1 MTRGLTAAGVHV
13 PRFRIESS
21 TIGEAWG
28 VDHASGIERKALPAA
43 DEDAVTMAI
52 SAARDALDRGNAN
65 AADLSFVG
73 LATTTPPLAEEELA
87 PRVVRA
93 LGGASDARTATATAS
108 PLAGLDVLER
118 AVEADGP
125 ALAIAADAPTGD
137 PAEADHRLG
146 AGAVAFLV
154 DDDAPVTLVDSAAH
168 SDEYP
173 GVRYRERGSEE
184 VDALGVTTYERD
196 AVGESVAA
204 VVSDLDVSEPA
215 GAALHQ
221 PNGGL
226 PHRAGGRTDIAGA
239 AIERGTVVDRVGDAG
254 AATVPL
260 GLCAALA
267 SADADDATVAV
278 DFGGGGGALGLAFAG
293 GLDNAPSVDER
304 LSGGELVSYDR
315 YLRERGYVVDGEVAG
330 GGAHVSLPSWRR
342 SLDGRYRLVAGRCPS
357 CGGLTFPA
365 EGACGVC
372 HDRGAFEHVELP
384 REGVVDAVTVIGQGG
399 APPEFVPQQERDGP
413 YAVAIVRFTHS
424 GEEVTI
430 PMQLTDCD
438 PETVAVGDDVRA
450 TIRRVYADEGI
461 PRYGSKA
468 TPI

>member
-1 MTRGLTAAGVHV
+1 VTRGIAAAGVHV
-13 PRFRIESS
+13 PRFRIEAS
-21 TIGEAWG
+21 TISEAWG

-43 DEDAVTMAI
+43 DEDTVTMAI
-52 SAARDALDRGNAN
+52 SAAIDALARTDVSPEAL
-65 AADLSFVG
+65 DFVG
-73 LATTTPPLAEEELA
+73 LATTTPPLAEEEFA

-93 LGGASDARTATATAS
+93 LGGASGTRTTTATAS
-108 PLAGLDVLER
+108 PLAGVDVLER
-118 AVEADGP
+118 AIEADGP

-146 AGAVAFLV
+146 AAAVAFLV

-168 SDEYP
+168 ADEYP
-173 GVRYRERGSEE
+173 GVRYRERGAEA

-196 AVGESVAA
+196 AVGESIAA
-204 VVSDLDVSEPA
+204 VLETLTADELV

-226 PHRAGGRTDIAGA
+226 PYRVGGRTDLTND

-267 SADADDATVAV
+267 AADADDATVAI
-278 DFGGGGGALGLAFAG
+278 DFGGGGAAIGLAFAG
-293 GLDNAPSVDER
+293 GLDNAPAVDER
-304 LSGGELVSYDR
+304 LSGGETVSYVR

-330 GGAHVSLPSWRR
+330 GGAHVSLPSWSR
-342 SLDGRYRLVAGRCPS
+342 SLDGRYRLLAGQCPS

-372 HDRGAFEHVELP
+372 HDRGSFERVELP
-384 REGVVDAVTVIGQGG
+384 RNGVVDAVTVIGQGG

-413 YAVAIVRFTHS
+413 YAVGIVRFTCNS
-424 GEEVTI
+424 EEVTI

-438 PETVAVGDDVRA
+438 PETVAVGDEVRA

-468 TPI
+468 API

>member
-1 MTRGLTAAGVHV
+1 MTRGIAAAGVHV
-13 PRFRIESS
+13 PRFRIEAS
-21 TIGEAWG
+21 TISEAWG

-52 SAARDALDRGNAN
+52 TAANDALDRV
-65 AADLSFVG
+65 DVSPEDVEFVG
-73 LATTTPPLAEEELA
+73 LATTTPPLTEEEFA
-87 PRVVRA
+87 PRIVRA
-93 LGGASDARTATATAS
+93 LGGESDTRTATATAS
-108 PLAGLDVLER
+108 PLAGVDVLER

-125 ALAIAADAPTGD
+125 AIAIAADAPTGD

-146 AGAVAFLV
+146 AAAVAFLV
-154 DDDAPVTLVDSAAH
+154 DDEAPVTLVDSAAH
-168 SDEYP
+168 ADEYP
-173 GVRYRERGSEE
+173 GVRYRERGSEA

-196 AVGESVAA
+196 AVGESIATVFETLAA
-204 VVSDLDVSEPA
+204 DEPV

-221 PNGGL
+221 PNGEL
-226 PHRAGGRTDIAGA
+226 PYRVGGRTDLTND
-239 AIERGTVVDRVGDAG
+239 AIERGIVVDRVGDAG

-267 SADADDATVAV
+267 AADADATTVAV
-278 DFGGGGGALGLAFAG
+278 DFGGGGAAMGLAFAG
-293 GLDNAPSVDER
+293 ALDNAPAVDER
-304 LSGGELVSYDR
+304 LAGGELVSYDR

-342 SLDGRYRLVAGRCPS
+342 SLDGRYRLAAGRCPS
-357 CGGLTFPA
+357 CDGLTFPA

-372 HDRGAFEHVELP
+372 HDRVSFERVELP
-384 REGVVDAVTVIGQGG
+384 RDGVIDAVTVIGQGG
-399 APPEFVPQQERDGP
+399 APPEFVPQQKRDGP
-413 YAVAIVRFTHS
+413 YAVGIVRFTRD

-438 PETVAVGDDVRA
+438 PAAVAVGDDVRA

-461 PRYGSKA
+461 PRYGTKA